1 MSQLPAGYAKY
12 LEGRSNDF
20 VETVRPVLLQSAA
33 DGLHGVRIV
42 ANEPHALQALVDDRI
57 PFGTIVEDVD

>member
-1 MSQLPAGYAKY
+1 MSALPAGYAKY
-12 LEGRSNDF
+12 LEGRNPDF
-20 VETVRPVLLQSAA
+20 IETVRPVLLQSAA

-42 ANEPHALQALVDDRI
+42 VNEPHALQALIDDRI

>member
-1 MSQLPAGYAKY
+1 MSQLPAGYMKY
-12 LEGRSNDF
+12 LEGRSDDF

-33 DGLHGVRIV
+33 DGLYGVRVV

-57 PFGTIVEDVD
+57 PFGTIVEDID